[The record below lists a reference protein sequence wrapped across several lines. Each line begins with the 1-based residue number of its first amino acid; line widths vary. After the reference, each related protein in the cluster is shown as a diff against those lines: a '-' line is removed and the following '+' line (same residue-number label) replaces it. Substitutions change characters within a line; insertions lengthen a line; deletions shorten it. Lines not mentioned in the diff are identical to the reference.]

1 MLALERAGHQCPSC
15 QTYLGRLANS
25 NEIPF
30 KPDRLLHDLMDKVL
44 FPELAKAEEEAE
56 ADFYASLGI
65 QKKAEYRDAKKK
77 KEPSDEAANAEKMKF
92 VSFQLVPASTT
103 VAGTTTPS
111 TDNNGTATGKSTL
124 ARPFLE
130 TESCLTVAQL
140 KKYLQQQEQKTVT
153 DLYCLGTV
161 LGNEWSM
168 DFVLKTIWKRR
179 YVNEDKLL
187 SIEYRC

>member
-44 FPELAKAEEEAE
+44 FPELAKADEDAE
-56 ADFYASLGI
+56 ADFYRSVGI
-65 QKKAEYRDAKKK
+65 QKKAEYREFKK
-77 KEPSDEAANAEKMKF
+77 KEPTDESGSNAEKTRMIP
-92 VSFQLVPASTT
+92 FQLVPASTT
-103 VAGTTTPS
+103 S
-111 TDNNGTATGKSTL
+111 TAASSSASSVGIL
-124 ARPFLE
+124 QRPFLE
-130 TESCLTVAQL
+130 TESSLTVAQL
-140 KKYLQQQEQKTVT
+140 KKYLQQQEEKTVT

-161 LGNEWSM
+161 LGNEWSI

-179 YVNEDKLL
+179 YVSEDKLL
-187 SIEYRC
+187 SLEYR